1 MSHALIEQLKDALTE
16 RNLADT
22 KNALESISVGIT
34 EKDTSLIQ
42 EITAPPVITD
52 LHKQIGEC
60 FGVPQRA
67 MMLKNRVSTTQ
78 RRALLFVKAMQNGLS
93 KVKEEE

>member
-1 MSHALIEQLKDALTE
+1 MSHALIEQLKGAITE
-16 RNLADT
+16 RNLAET
-22 KNALESISVGIT
+22 KSALESISVGIT
-34 EKDTSLIQ
+34 EKDIPLIQ

-52 LHKQIGEC
+52 LHKQIGES

-78 RRALLFVKAMQNGLS
+78 RRALLFVKAMQNGLN